1 MRLLNAS
8 TAAVAVLIF
17 AASACKK
24 EPPPAEAPPPP
35 PPPPPVSVSSLDLGK
50 AIGADNKVTATM
62 DTFGPRDTVYASVG
76 TSGVSTG
83 STLTAK
89 WTFQTGQTVD
99 STTQS
104 IAPTGPATTEFHI
117 TKKTAWPVG
126 KYKVAILL
134 NGGSTL
140 EKEFEIKR

>member
-8 TAAVAVLIF
+8 TAAVAVLLF

-24 EPPPAEAPPPP
+24 APPPAEPAPPPP
-35 PPPPPVSVSSLDLGK
+35 PPPPVAVSTLELGK
-50 AIGADNKVTATM
+50 AIGPDNKVTATM
-62 DTFGPRDTVYASVG
+62 DTFGPRDTVYASVA
-76 TSGVSTG
+76 TTGVSTG

-104 IAPTGPATTEFHI
+104 ISPTGPATTEFHI
-117 TKKTAWPVG
+117 MKKTAWPVG

-134 NGGSTL
+134 NGGSAM
-140 EKEFEIKR
+140 EKDFEIKR